1 MLTDVLASSF
11 SNLHLLTFS
20 SASSLLLS
28 ARADQKTALSPSFW
42 KCLAQA
48 RLCSL
53 VSRSA
58 LFTNSM
64 FTFCSDTS
72 FTYASW
78 WRTADKPYR
87 CVCVCE
93 REQITLTFKMTQN
106 DELKN
111 ENQTKR
117 KKKKKKYVCPS
128 ADKCQYT
135 YQVRTS
141 EQQRISGIDDLN
153 DKVTTQRHKQVCC
166 SVSSVGHISHL
177 TRAQA
182 GHCTQLQIL
191 PPLDHSPQLS
201 PELQV
206 PLERGED

>member
-1 MLTDVLASSF
+1 M
-11 SNLHLLTFS
+11 
-20 SASSLLLS
+20 
-28 ARADQKTALSPSFW
+28 
-42 KCLAQA
+42 
-48 RLCSL
+48 
-53 VSRSA
+53 
-58 LFTNSM
+58 
-64 FTFCSDTS
+64 
-72 FTYASW
+72 
-78 WRTADKPYR
+78 
-87 CVCVCE
+87 
-93 REQITLTFKMTQN
+93 
-106 DELKN
+106 KN
-111 ENQTKR
+111 KQEEKR
-117 KKKKKKYVCPS
+117 RRKGGE
-128 ADKCQYT
+128 DKCQYT

-153 DKVTTQRHKQVCC
+153 DKVTTQRHKKQVCC